1 MMTVSHATQLCP
13 NPGTTPDIGLKVE
26 VFLLRWENTRTR
38 NAYRAAIHA
47 WTDWCAARG
56 LDPIHGVHRTHV
68 EAWVLMQNGYTLA
81 VAVSSAAQTLTAT
94 PKLNVFTGS
103 SAVTW
108 TLPAVAGNTGRFIRI
123 KNRGSATLTISRAGS
138 DQIYSTAANTTVTV
152 AAGVALLLI
161 NDGTYWLTN

>member
-1 MMTVSHATQLCP
+1 MALQSGPGFLASL
-13 NPGTTPDIGLKVE
+13 NPSELAGMAYG
-26 VFLLRWENTRTR
+26 
-38 NAYRAAIHA
+38 NASYY
-47 WTDWCAARG
+47 
-56 LDPIHGVHRTHV
+56 
-68 EAWVLMQNGYTLA
+68 MQNDYTLA